1 MSPLGKSKSLSDLIA
16 ARFAFDPPSGAQA
29 DAGPAY
35 PTHHLQLAHRS
46 HRQFKSTPVSDAT
59 LQLLFSCAMS
69 APSKSD
75 LQQTSIIHLE
85 SPASRAF
92 IAANIPSMP
101 WISTAP
107 VFLLFCGDSR
117 RARRVCKMRG
127 TDFGH
132 DPLDAFLN
140 AASDTAMVLQNFI
153 IAAEAKGLGCCPVS
167 AVREITSSLADFT
180 NLPSGVF
187 PLAGLCL
194 GYADDAPA
202 VSVRLPLAAT
212 IHKDSYNDS
221 ALETII
227 TDYDRRRGLVNGYKI
242 QRHVDAF
249 GMAEDYGWSTD
260 KARQIS
266 RTDRLAFTQHVKK
279 HGFDM

>member
-1 MSPLGKSKSLSDLIA
+1 MRQSLSDLIA
-16 ARFAFDPPSGAQA
+16 TRFACEPQSDAQN
-29 DAGPAY
+29 DVGPADH
-35 PTHHLQLAHRS
+35 THHLQLAHRS
-46 HRQFKSTPVSDAT
+46 HRRFKSTPVSDMT

-85 SPASRAF
+85 SPAARAF
-92 IAANIPSMP
+92 IAAEIPSMP
-101 WISTAP
+101 WISSAP

-117 RARRVCKMRG
+117 RARRVCEMRG
-127 TDFGH
+127 TDFAH

-167 AVREITSSLADFT
+167 AVREITPSLADFT

-194 GYADDAPA
+194 GYTDDTPA
-202 VSVRLPLAAT
+202 VSVRLPLTAT
-212 IHKDSYNDS
+212 IHKNSYDDS
-221 ALETII
+221 ALEAVI
-227 TDYDRRRGLVNGYKI
+227 TDYDRRRGQVNSYKS
-242 QRHVDAF
+242 QRQIDVF
-249 GMAEDYGWSTD
+249 GTAENYGWSTD

-266 RTDRLAFTQHVKK
+266 VTDRLSFTQYVKTN
-279 HGFDM
+279 GFDI